1 MDEINN
7 LTSLKKFDNFLKVL
21 SYYHVEL
28 CEHTDCSQCLFA
40 TNLRYQYV
48 QNTVQGCDSVVNLQ
62 SYCRSKLDQFNCCRV
77 FIKSLVHIEKQ
88 RIVLEKEFH
97 RTLTLWNKPLTR
109 PPTPPS
115 ETNTQT

>member
-7 LTSLKKFDNFLKVL
+7 LSLMKNFDNFLKVL
-21 SYYHVEL
+21 PYYHVER
-28 CEHTDCSQCLFA
+28 CEHTDCSVSFCN
-40 TNLRYQYV
+40 NLTYQYV
-48 QNTVQGCDSVVNLQ
+48 QNTIQGCDSVVNLQ

-88 RIVLEKEFH
+88 RIILEKEFYK
-97 RTLTLWNKPLTR
+97 TFTLWNKSLTR
-109 PPTPPS
+109 PPTPPP